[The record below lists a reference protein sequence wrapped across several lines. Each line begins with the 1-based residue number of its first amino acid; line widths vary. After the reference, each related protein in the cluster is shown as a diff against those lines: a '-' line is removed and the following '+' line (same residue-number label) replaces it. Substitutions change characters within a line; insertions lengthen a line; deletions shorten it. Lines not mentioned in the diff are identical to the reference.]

1 LRGSAGLPQFP
12 DRGALRVHPAPDKLP
27 APRRGEEPGLNRFD
41 DPNNEFVV
49 RYLGE
54 TLRGCLLETM
64 SRFRA
69 SRRAEELLNAVQG
82 LEPGE
87 ERPDIDPERGL
98 ADWLSK
104 QRIGR
109 CHLASSFTLV
119 SVNDPALLAELDL
132 EPRVRDA
139 LRGIGLE
146 ELDEA
151 VIRLGGKETG
161 RKVTQVVS
169 RILWEGDVAGLA
181 YSSRHD
187 DNEQCWAIYGTT
199 PVWFDEQMLRLD
211 PENAE
216 HAEAVADVAALFH
229 IQLPTKWR
237 GFY

>member
-1 LRGSAGLPQFP
+1 VSADTPQFP

-41 DPNNEFVV
+41 DPDNEFVV

-54 TLRGCLLETM
+54 MLRGCLLETM
-64 SRFRA
+64 ARFRA

-87 ERPDIDPERGL
+87 ERPDLDPERGL

-104 QRIGR
+104 QRIGT
-109 CHLASSFTLV
+109 CHLSSEVTLV
-119 SVNDPALLAELDL
+119 SVNDPALLAELDV

-139 LRGIGLE
+139 LRDIGQE

-151 VIRLGGKETG
+151 VIRLGGKEAG

-169 RILWEGDVAGLA
+169 RILWERGIAGLA
-181 YSSRHD
+181 YTSRHD
-187 DNEQCWAIYGTT
+187 DSERCWAIYGTT
-199 PVWFDEQMLRLD
+199 RVHFDERMAVLD
-211 PENAE
+211 PLNPE
-216 HAEAVADVAALFH
+216 HAAAVADVAALFR
-229 IQLPTKWR
+229 IQLPSGWQ